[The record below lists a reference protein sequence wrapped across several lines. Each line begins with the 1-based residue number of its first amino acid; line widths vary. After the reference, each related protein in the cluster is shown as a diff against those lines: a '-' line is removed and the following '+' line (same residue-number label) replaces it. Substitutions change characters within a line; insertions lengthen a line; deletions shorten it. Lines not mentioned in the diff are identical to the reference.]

1 MKKIIYSLLGAAF
14 LFSACEDRLNI
25 EQKGVISFESF
36 YQTDDDA
43 QNALNNLYQSFCL
56 NIAGNEGIYVAL
68 PVLFNEAGDD
78 MLAAGG
84 YYGDND
90 FGAQINEFR
99 YDSQNEV
106 IKNVYWGLYGVI
118 YDTNL
123 ILDNIE
129 PATAIKKRVCAEAR
143 ALRAWSHLMLAIGW
157 NCPPLVDH
165 ILPADTKP
173 ANYEGGHDALLEWC
187 ASEAEVAV
195 ADLDERT
202 NPTDKVGASKITKG
216 FALTVA
222 GKARLFKGDYVGAK
236 TNLRQV
242 IESKKYDL
250 VPTDRW
256 ANLFHASGDLCEE
269 MIFQAN
275 VLENANIGDWS
286 NKIQRT
292 SWMWIQFWNWRT
304 DKLASKPSFI
314 GPDGWGGHSIR
325 ADFAERMLANDGDS
339 PRRKAT
345 FLTADEFLYEMDWN
359 GIKNQG
365 LTREQLEVS
374 DQIGIKDPTGLYG
387 FGGYFANKFVAWP
400 EDNEKGWYGFKN
412 LTIFRYAEVLLMYAE
427 ACAQTDDSDGLGLKS
442 LQAIQ
447 NRAGSAHVSTHLTL
461 EEVKNEKNYEMW
473 IEGVR
478 FPDMVRWGD
487 TDGIINNGKNIPST
501 YDAFFSK
508 KEAKHRIYVEYAN
521 PNKGE
526 TGFVKGKH
534 EYFAFPFDAVSINPN
549 LKQNPSGE

>member
-1 MKKIIYSLLGAAF
+1 MKKIIYPLLGAAL
-14 LFSACEDRLNI
+14 LFSACEDRLDI
-25 EQKGVISFESF
+25 EQKGVIPVSSF

-56 NIAGNEGIYVAL
+56 NVAGNEGIYVAL
-68 PVLFNEAGDD
+68 PLLFNEAGDD
-78 MLAAGG
+78 MLAAGNM
-84 YYGDND
+84 YGDND

-106 IKNVYWGLYGVI
+106 IKNAYWGLYGVI
-118 YDTNL
+118 YDSNL
-123 ILDNIE
+123 ILDNIT
-129 PATAIKKRVCAEAR
+129 PDSAIKKRACAEAR
-143 ALRAWSHLMLAIGW
+143 ALRAWAHFMLATGW
-157 NCPPLVDH
+157 DCPPLVDH
-165 ILPADTKP
+165 ILLPDEKP
-173 ANYEGGHDALLEWC
+173 ANYEGGHEALLEWC
-187 ASEAEVAV
+187 AKEAEDAV

-202 NPTDKVGASKITKG
+202 SPADKEGASKVTKG

-222 GKARLFKGDYVGAK
+222 GKARLFKGDYAGAK
-236 TNLRQV
+236 KNLKQV
-242 IESKKYDL
+242 IDSKKYEL
-250 VPTDRW
+250 VPAERW
-256 ANLFHASGDLCEE
+256 ADLFHVSGDLCEE

-275 VLENANIGDWS
+275 ILDNTGVGDWS

-345 FLTADEFLYEMDWN
+345 FLTGEEFLYEMAWN
-359 GIKNQG
+359 GTKDKN
-365 LTREQLEVS
+365 LTREELES
-374 DQIGIKDPTGLYG
+374 SKEIGIKDPTGLYG
-387 FGGYFANKFVAWP
+387 FAGYFANKFIARA
-400 EDNEKGWYGFKN
+400 EDNEKGWYGFRN

-427 ACAQTDDSDGLGLKS
+427 ACAQTNDPDGLRY

-447 NRAGSAHVSTHLTL
+447 ERAGSAHVSTQLTMD
-461 EEVKNEKNYEMW
+461 EVKNEKSFEMW
-473 IEGVR
+473 LEAVR

-487 TDGIINNGKNIPST
+487 TGGIVNNGKDIPST
-501 YDAFFSK
+501 MDAFFSK
-508 KEAKHRIYVEYAN
+508 KEAKHRLYVEYSN
-521 PNKGE
+521 PNKGK

-534 EYFAFPFDAVSINPN
+534 EYFPYPFDAISINPN
-549 LKQNPSGE
+549 LKQNPSGK